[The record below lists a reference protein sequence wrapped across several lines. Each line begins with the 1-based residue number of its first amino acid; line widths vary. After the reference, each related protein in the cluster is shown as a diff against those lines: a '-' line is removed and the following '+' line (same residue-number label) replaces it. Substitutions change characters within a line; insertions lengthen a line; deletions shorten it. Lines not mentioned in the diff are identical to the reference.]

1 MAECDPSTLAEIVM
15 TASRI
20 LTTDHEH
27 LVPASKA
34 GREKLAQREGTPKN
48 TVSSKEITKLIGR
61 RKSSTEV
68 LDTALLRDIAL
79 RISKR
84 R

>member
-1 MAECDPSTLAEIVM
+1 M

-20 LTTDHEH
+20 LTTKHAD
-27 LVPASKA
+27 LVPASDA
-34 GREKLAQREGTPKN
+34 GREKLAQRESTPKN
-48 TVSSKEITKLIGR
+48 TVSSTEITKLIGR
-61 RKSSTEV
+61 RKISSEA
-68 LDTALLRDIAL
+68 LDAGLLRDIAL